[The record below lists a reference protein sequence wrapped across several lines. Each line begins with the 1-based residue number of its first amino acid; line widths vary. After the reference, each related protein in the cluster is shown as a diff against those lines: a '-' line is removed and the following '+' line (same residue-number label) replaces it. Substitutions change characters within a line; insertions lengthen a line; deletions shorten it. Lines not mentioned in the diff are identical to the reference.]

1 MKKQLDIVTNTF
13 TPNDWERA
21 PSVQFSPY
29 QLKRTHISWDVGSC
43 FGSRQ
48 IHNDSNLQLIE
59 AKISAAISV
68 LTKYSED
75 YVAINKLTQT
85 KSNSVLKKGS

>member
-1 MKKQLDIVTNTF
+1 MTGK
-13 TPNDWERA
+13 E
-21 PSVQFSPY
+21 FSPY
-29 QLKRTHISWDVGSC
+29 QLKRTHMTQQHWDVGSC
-43 FGSRQ
+43 FGSSL

-75 YVAINKLTQT
+75 HVAINKLTQT